1 MPTSTLRQD
10 SLVLYKQKPARIRQL
25 SGKKLTIE
33 TGAGSTLNVRPKD
46 VLLLHPG
53 PIRNL
58 AHLPPLTGDVET
70 AWELL
75 AGETTNLEELA
86 ELAFDEYS
94 VASAWAAWQLV
105 ANGLYF
111 SGTPDAIVARSEAEV
126 TAERAAREAKAAEQL
141 AWLSFLHRVDAGETA
156 PEDDRYVQDVVALA
170 LGQREKS
177 QVLRALKQAETAENA
192 HALLLKLGTWDI
204 TYDPYPARAGLPAT
218 SASAPLAPLAD
229 EARRDLT
236 HLTALAIDDHG
247 SLDPDDALSWE
258 DGRLW
263 VHIADAA
270 ALISPGSPA
279 DLEARARGANLYLP
293 QGTATMLPP
302 QATQILALGLQ
313 DTSPAL
319 SFALDLDD
327 AGEIINCEIMPST
340 VRVTRMSYREA
351 ETRLEETP
359 LRQLLELAQSYE
371 ARRRDNG
378 AIQIDL
384 PEVKVRVVEGIVEIR
399 PLPKLRSR
407 DLVREAML
415 MTGEAVAR
423 FAIDNS
429 IPIPFTTQAA
439 PADEPPPGQS
449 PSAMFALRRM
459 LKPGQ
464 KSTVPGKHAGLGMD
478 LYAQSTSPL
487 RRYLDLVVHQQ
498 LRAFLQGGV
507 PLDSQQILALIGASD
522 EVIRDVRRVER
533 LSNRHWT
540 SVHLLQHPGWQGEGI
555 VIEKH
560 GRRHL
565 VLLPEL
571 GLETSIYQRQELA
584 LDSQTELQLR
594 DVDLVNL
601 EPSFH

>member
-1 MPTSTLRQD
+1 MPTATLHQD
-10 SLVLYKQKPARIRQL
+10 SLVLYKQKPACIRQII
-25 SGKKLTIE
+25 GKKLTID
-33 TGAGSTLNVRPKD
+33 TGTGSTLNVRPKD

-58 AHLPPLTGDVET
+58 ADLTPLTADVET

-75 AGETTNLEELA
+75 AGETSNLEELA
-86 ELAFDEYS
+86 ELAYDEYS

-105 ANGLYF
+105 DDGLYF
-111 SGTPDAIVARSEAEV
+111 SGTPDAITARSEAEV

-141 AWLSFLHRVDAGETA
+141 AWISFLQRVEAGESA
-156 PEDDRYVQDVVALA
+156 PEDDRYVQDVINLA
-170 LGQREKS
+170 LGQRQES
-177 QVLRALKQAETAENA
+177 QVLRALKQAETEENA

-204 TYDPYPARAGLPAT
+204 NYDPYPARAGLPAT
-218 SASAPLAPLAD
+218 SANAPMAPLLD

-258 DGRLW
+258 NGRLW

-270 ALISPGSPA
+270 ALILPGSTA

-302 QATQILALGLQ
+302 LATQILALGLQ

-319 SFALDLDD
+319 SFALDLND
-327 AGEIINCEIMPST
+327 AGEIINCEIMPSR

-359 LRQLLELAQSYE
+359 LRQLLEVAQVHE

-378 AIQIDL
+378 AIHIDL
-384 PEVKVRVVEGIVEIR
+384 PEVKVHVEDGIVELQPI
-399 PLPKLRSR
+399 LKLRSR

-429 IPIPFTTQAA
+429 IPIPFTTQSA
-439 PADEPPPGQS
+439 PTDELPSGQS
-449 PSAMFALRRM
+449 ASAMFALRRM

-478 LYAQSTSPL
+478 LYVQCTSPL

-498 LRAFLQGGV
+498 LRAFLRGDD
-507 PLDSQQILALIGASD
+507 PLDSQQILALIGESD

-540 SVHLLQHPGWQGEGI
+540 AVYLLQHPGWQGDGI

-565 VLLPEL
+565 VLLPQL
-571 GLETSIYQRQELA
+571 GLETSVYQRQELE
-584 LDSQTELQLR
+584 LDSQIELQLR
-594 DVDLVNL
+594 EVDLVNL